1 MATSLHGFV
10 PLRNPNPNL
19 YASRAVASFS
29 FPLGAVPPR
38 LDSSNSPLSR
48 RGLGT
53 RLLLVDRRPTKII
66 PLSASDDEPKHLD
79 IKEEESDAEVNAWA
93 AQEQWKE
100 ALEHFK
106 TEALKVKAVSEEA
119 YGVYSKKAV
128 EILMDTSEK
137 LKIQADKAQQDLSII
152 AKEISQEGNKYLAAA
167 AKNSPDSVKD
177 ILETYASVDE
187 LKNISSIR
195 DFYFGIP
202 YGSFL
207 AIGGFMYFMLTGS
220 IPAIRFG
227 VVLGTA
233 ILALSVSSLR
243 SWKNGKTTPLLLIGQ
258 TAISAIIF
266 CRQWLLCSQR
276 GSFANLL
283 LLLISGTMVGFYAYR
298 IIIDHYNKGSN
309 VEQSSES

>member
-1 MATSLHGFV
+1 MATSLHAFV

-19 YASRAVASFS
+19 FATRAVASFS
-29 FPLGAVPPR
+29 FPLGAVPRR

-53 RLLLVDRRPTKII
+53 RLVLVDRRPTKII
-66 PLSASDDEPKHLD
+66 PLAASDDEPHLD
-79 IKEEESDAEVNAWA
+79 IKEEESDAELNARA
-93 AQEQWKE
+93 AQDQWKE

-119 YGVYSKKAV
+119 YGVYSKKAM

-167 AKNSPDSVKD
+167 AKNSPDSVKE

-187 LKNISSIR
+187 LKHISSIR

-207 AIGGFMYFMLTGS
+207 VIGGFMYFMLTGS

-276 GSFANLL
+276 GSFPNLL
-283 LLLISGTMVGFYAYR
+283 LLLISGMMAGFYAYR

>member
-1 MATSLHGFV
+1 MATSLHAFV

-19 YASRAVASFS
+19 FATRAVASFS
-29 FPLGAVPPR
+29 FPLGAVPRR

-53 RLLLVDRRPTKII
+53 RLVLVDRRPTKII
-66 PLSASDDEPKHLD
+66 PLAASDDEP
-79 IKEEESDAEVNAWA
+79 EEESDAELNARA
-93 AQEQWKE
+93 AQDQWKE

-119 YGVYSKKAV
+119 YGVYSKKAM

-167 AKNSPDSVKD
+167 AKNSPDSVKE

-207 AIGGFMYFMLTGS
+207 VIGGFMYFMLTGS

-276 GSFANLL
+276 GSFPNLL
-283 LLLISGTMVGFYAYR
+283 LLLISGMMAGFYAYR

>member
-1 MATSLHGFV
+1 MATSLHAFV

-19 YASRAVASFS
+19 FATRAVASFS
-29 FPLGAVPPR
+29 FPLGAVPRR

-53 RLLLVDRRPTKII
+53 RLVLVDRRPTKII
-66 PLSASDDEPKHLD
+66 PLAASDDEPHLD
-79 IKEEESDAEVNAWA
+79 IKEEESDAELNARA
-93 AQEQWKE
+93 AQDQWKE

-119 YGVYSKKAV
+119 YGVYSKKAM

-167 AKNSPDSVKD
+167 AKNSPDSVKE

-207 AIGGFMYFMLTGS
+207 VIGGFMYFMLTGS

-276 GSFANLL
+276 GSFPNLL
-283 LLLISGTMVGFYAYR
+283 LLLISGMMAGFYAYR

>member
-1 MATSLHGFV
+1 MATSLLGFV

-19 YASRAVASFS
+19 YATRAVASFS
-29 FPLGAVPPR
+29 FPLGAVPRR

-53 RLLLVDRRPTKII
+53 RLVLVDRRPTKII
-66 PLSASDDEPKHLD
+66 PLAASDDEPHLD
-79 IKEEESDAEVNAWA
+79 IKEEESDAELNARA
-93 AQEQWKE
+93 AQDQWKE

-119 YGVYSKKAV
+119 YGVYSKKAM

-167 AKNSPDSVKD
+167 AKNSPDSVKE

-207 AIGGFMYFMLTGS
+207 VIGGFMYFMLTGS

-276 GSFANLL
+276 GSFPNLL
-283 LLLISGTMVGFYAYR
+283 LLLISGMMAGFYAYR

>member
-1 MATSLHGFV
+1 MATSLHAFV

-19 YASRAVASFS
+19 YATRVVASFS
-29 FPLGAVPPR
+29 FPLGAVPRR

-53 RLLLVDRRPTKII
+53 RLVLVDRRPTKII
-66 PLSASDDEPKHLD
+66 PLAASDDEPHLD
-79 IKEEESDAEVNAWA
+79 IKEEESDAELNARA
-93 AQEQWKE
+93 AQDQWKE

-119 YGVYSKKAV
+119 YGVYSKKAM

-167 AKNSPDSVKD
+167 AKNSPDSVKE

-207 AIGGFMYFMLTGS
+207 VIGGFMYFMLTGS

-276 GSFANLL
+276 GSFPNLL
-283 LLLISGTMVGFYAYR
+283 LLLISGMMAGFYAYR

>member
-1 MATSLHGFV
+1 MKGRKTPIALLWVPSAPPFLYFPSLLRTPSFRNSDFPMAASLRGFV
-10 PLRNPNPNL
+10 RLRNPNPNL
-19 YASRAVASFS
+19 YATRPVASFS
-29 FPLGAVPPR
+29 FPSGAVPRR

-53 RLLLVDRRPTKII
+53 RLVLVDRRPTKII
-66 PLSASDDEPKHLD
+66 PLAASDDEPHLD

-93 AQEQWKE
+93 AQEQWKA

-119 YGVYSKKAV
+119 YGVYSKKAM

-137 LKIQADKAQQDLSII
+137 LKIQADKAHQDLSMI

-187 LKNISSIR
+187 LKNMSSIR

-202 YGSFL
+202 Y
-207 AIGGFMYFMLTGS
+207 
-220 IPAIRFG
+220 
-227 VVLGTA
+227 
-233 ILALSVSSLR
+233 
-243 SWKNGKTTPLLLIGQ
+243 
-258 TAISAIIF
+258 AISAIIF

-276 GSFANLL
+276 GSFPNLL
-283 LLLISGTMVGFYAYR
+283 LLLVSGMMVGFYAYR